1 MRAEL
6 QSAYAQLRATAAERD
21 VARAEASTA
30 TAHVSALQ
38 ADLAATDRMEKVGLV
53 CREPGVLLSAMYVL
67 RDFRG

>member
-21 VARAEASTA
+21 VARAEACTA

-38 ADLAATDRMEKVGLV
+38 ADLAATERMEKVGLF
-53 CREPGVLLSAMYVL
+53 CPKPGVLPSAKCVL
-67 RDFRG
+67 RGVGG